1 MFFAD
6 MKSISTLASSKE
18 TDMKTLQINSNSIKV
33 EDANGMQLLVARYDD
48 TNGAYF
54 FNQNLEKQYAKV
66 DVSEVVYVVESGE
79 FTFYVSAWRG
89 DQIKT
94 YTKTVKADNLAAA
107 ESKIERAYKSIYDYE
122 LALHIP
128 K

>member
-1 MFFAD
+1 
-6 MKSISTLASSKE
+6 
-18 TDMKTLQINSNSIKV
+18 MKTLQINSNSVKV
-33 EDANGMQLLVARYDD
+33 EDANGMHLLVARYDD
-48 TNGAYF
+48 ANGTYF

-66 DVSEVVYVVESGE
+66 EVEEVAEVVESGE
-79 FTFYVSAWRG
+79 FTFHVSAWRG

-94 YTKTVKADNLAAA
+94 YTKTVRADNLAAA

-122 LALHIP
+122 LAIHIP

>member
-1 MFFAD
+1 M
-6 MKSISTLASSKE
+6 TSKE
-18 TDMKTLQINSNSIKV
+18 TEMKTLQINSNSIKV

-48 TNGAYF
+48 TNGTYF

-66 DVSEVVYVVESGE
+66 EVTQEVAESVESGE

-94 YTKTVKADNLAAA
+94 YTKTVKADNLASA
-107 ESKIERAYKSIYDYE
+107 EGKIERAYKSIYDYE